1 MNVKK
6 ICVIHLNQVGD
17 LVFSLPLLKAL
28 RENYPD
34 SEIHSIVKPYLQELI
49 TDFPCV
55 DQIIIRNSGLKERL
69 KLLRR
74 VRQNGY
80 DLLISLSDSEECLF
94 LTALSKARIK
104 VGFSHFPW
112 DFSLDIRERVE
123 GHHGWYNNLKLLTR
137 LGLNVEKRDYVGLL
151 VPPALEKDGRELAES
166 LGSSLQRNY
175 VIISPGTSV
184 RRRVKEWEGEKFAE
198 LIILLK
204 ANYDL
209 TPVLVGGKENRELS
223 NEIVNIVKER
233 DNGENIDIVD
243 LTGKIKLRDLCF
255 FIRKASLFV
264 GIDSGVMHLASSM
277 DVPVVGIF
285 GPSDPFYV
293 GPQNKRSLVVR
304 QEEMSCIPCYLKGC
318 KERTCMKELDVT
330 KVLHACEHV
339 LNQSGNNN
347 LPRIRSYS
355 PKGS

>member
-1 MNVKK
+1 MNCKK

-34 SEIHSIVKPYLQELI
+34 SEIHSIVKPYLRELI
-49 TDFPCV
+49 TNSPYV
-55 DQIIIRNSGLKERL
+55 DQIIIRNSGLKEQLR
-69 KLLRR
+69 LLRR
-74 VRQNGY
+74 VRQSGY

-123 GHHGWYNNLKLLTR
+123 GHHGWYNNFKLLTR
-137 LGLNVEKRDYVGLL
+137 LGVNVKKRDYVGLL
-151 VPPALEKDGRELAES
+151 LPPLLGKDGRELVES
-166 LGSSLQRNY
+166 LGFSFQRKY
-175 VIISPGTSV
+175 VIISPGTSM

-198 LIILLK
+198 LIMLLK
-204 ANYDL
+204 ERYDL
-209 TPVLVGGKENRELS
+209 TPVLVGGKDNRELS
-223 NEIVNIVKER
+223 QTIVNIVKER
-233 DNGENIDIVD
+233 DNGEGIAIFD
-243 LTGKIKLRDLCF
+243 LTGKVELRDLCF
-255 FIRKASLFV
+255 FIKNASLFI

-293 GPQNKRSLVVR
+293 GPQNERSFVVR
-304 QEEMSCIPCYLKGC
+304 EEEMSCVPCYLKGC
-318 KERTCMKELDVT
+318 KDRTCMKALDVA
-330 KVLHACEHV
+330 KVLHACEEL
-339 LNQSGNNN
+339 LN
-347 LPRIRSYS
+347 RSDTGLAGVSSHS
-355 PKGS
+355 PEEA

>member
-137 LGLNVEKRDYVGLL
+137 LGVNVEKRDYVGLL

-166 LGSSLQRNY
+166 LGSSLQGNY

>member
-1 MNVKK
+1 
-6 ICVIHLNQVGD
+6 VGD

-34 SEIHSIVKPYLQELI
+34 SEIHSIVKPYLWGLI
-49 TDFPCV
+49 TNSPYV
-55 DQIIIRNSGLKERL
+55 DQIIIRNSGLKEKLRL
-69 KLLRR
+69 LQR

-94 LTALSKARIK
+94 LTALSKARMK

-137 LGLNVEKRDYVGLL
+137 LGVDVEKRDYVGLL
-151 VPPALEKDGRELAES
+151 VPPVLGEDGRELVES
-166 LGSSLQRNY
+166 QGFSFQKKY
-175 VIISPGTSV
+175 VIISPGTSI
-184 RRRVKEWEGEKFAE
+184 RRRVKEWEEEKFAE

-204 ANYDL
+204 ENHDL
-209 TPVLVGGKENRELS
+209 TPILVGGKDNRELS
-223 NEIVNIVKER
+223 NAIVNIVKER
-233 DNGENIDIVD
+233 DKGESIDIFD
-243 LTGKIKLRDLCF
+243 LTGKIELRDLCF
-255 FIRKASLFV
+255 FIKNASLFV

-293 GPQNKRSLVVR
+293 GPQNERSVVVR
-304 QEEMSCIPCYLKGC
+304 EEMSCVPCYLKGC
-318 KERTCMKELDVT
+318 KDRTCMKELDVA
-330 KVLHACEHV
+330 KVLHACEQV
-339 LNQSGNNN
+339 LNQLHNNS
-347 LPRIRSYS
+347 PQMRSYS
-355 PKGS
+355 PEGL

>member
-1 MNVKK
+1 VNVKK

-137 LGLNVEKRDYVGLL
+137 LGVNVEKRDYVGLL

-166 LGSSLQRNY
+166 LGSSLQGNY

-293 GPQNKRSLVVR
+293 GPQNKQSLVVR

>member
-1 MNVKK
+1 MISKK

-17 LVFSLPLLKAL
+17 LVFSLPFLKAL

-34 SEIHSIVKPYLQELI
+34 SEIHSIVKPYLRELI
-49 TDFPCV
+49 TNSPYV
-55 DQIIIRNSGLKERL
+55 DQIIIRNSGLKEKLR
-69 KLLRR
+69 LLRK

-94 LTALSKARIK
+94 LTALSKARMK

-112 DFSLDIRERVE
+112 SFCLDIRERVE

-151 VPPALEKDGRELAES
+151 DPLVLGEDGRELVES
-166 LGSSLQRNY
+166 LGFNFQRKY
-175 VIISPGTSV
+175 VIISPGTSM

-204 ANYDL
+204 ESYDL
-209 TPVLVGGKENRELS
+209 TPVLVGGKENRNLS
-223 NEIVNIVKER
+223 NMIVNIVKEK
-233 DNGENIDIVD
+233 DNGESIDIFD
-243 LTGKIKLRDLCF
+243 LTGKVELRDLCF
-255 FIRKASLFV
+255 FIKHASLFV
-264 GIDSGVMHLASSM
+264 GIDSGIMHLASSM

-293 GPQNKRSLVVR
+293 GPQNGRSLVVR
-304 QEEMSCIPCYLKGC
+304 EEEMSCVPCYLKGC
-318 KERTCMKELDVT
+318 RDRPCMKELDVI
-330 KVLHACEHV
+330 KVLHACEQL
-339 LNQSGNNN
+339 LNQ
-347 LPRIRSYS
+347 
-355 PKGS
+355 

>member
-1 MNVKK
+1 VNYKK

-34 SEIHSIVKPYLQELI
+34 SEIHSIVKPYLRELI
-49 TDFPCV
+49 TNFPCV
-55 DQIIIRNSGLKERL
+55 DQIIIRNSGLKEKL
-69 KLLRR
+69 KLLQR

-112 DFSLDIRERVE
+112 DFSLNIRERVE

-151 VPPALEKDGRELAES
+151 VPPALGKDGRELVES
-166 LGSSLQRNY
+166 QGFSFQGKY
-175 VIISPGTSV
+175 VIISPGTSM

-209 TPVLVGGKENRELS
+209 TPVLVGGKDNRELS
-223 NEIVNIVKER
+223 KTIVNIVKER
-233 DNGENIDIVD
+233 ENGESIDIVD
-243 LTGKIKLRDLCF
+243 LTGKVELRDLCF
-255 FIRKASLFV
+255 FIKNASLFV

-277 DVPVVGIF
+277 DVPVVALF

-293 GPQNKRSLVVR
+293 GPQNERSLVVR
-304 QEEMSCIPCYLKGC
+304 EEEMTCVPCYLKGC
-318 KERTCMKELDVT
+318 KDRTCMKELDVT
-330 KVLHACEHV
+330 KVLHACEKL
-339 LNQSGNNN
+339 LN
-347 LPRIRSYS
+347 RSDTGLAQISSHS
-355 PKGS
+355 PEEV